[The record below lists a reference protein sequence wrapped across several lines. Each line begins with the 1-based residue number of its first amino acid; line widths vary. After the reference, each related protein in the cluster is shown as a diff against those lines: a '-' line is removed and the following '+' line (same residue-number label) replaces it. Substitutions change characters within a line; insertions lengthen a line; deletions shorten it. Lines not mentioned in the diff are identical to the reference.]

1 MTGFSDPGEDASRAE
16 PAGPGPLPKQERDHV
31 TCSCVPGSLGCSSL
45 PLLAPWADRGSR
57 KEIRVQCEGYC
68 SNSDKREEGVLVE
81 QAYK

>member
-1 MTGFSDPGEDASRAE
+1 MTGLSDPGEDASRAE
-16 PAGPGPLPKQERDHV
+16 PAGPGPLPKQERDDV